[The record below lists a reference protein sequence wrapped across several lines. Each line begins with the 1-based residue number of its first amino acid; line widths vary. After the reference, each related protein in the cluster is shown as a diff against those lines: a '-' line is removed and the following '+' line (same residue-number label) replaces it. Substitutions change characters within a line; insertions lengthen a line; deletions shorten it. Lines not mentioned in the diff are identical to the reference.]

1 MSIDLGLLILRLLVG
16 LVVAAHGAQKLFGWW
31 SGPGLKGFSGWMGSV
46 GLKPA
51 RLWGITGA
59 LGEFGGG
66 LLLAL
71 GLLSPLGSLG
81 IIGAML
87 MAIALAH
94 WPKGFWG
101 SKGGY
106 EFPLV
111 LLAVSFVLGL
121 AGPGAYSLDA
131 LLGITLPTTLIFWVG
146 LLGVIV
152 VDGYGL
158 ALTSRRPASR
168 EQQAA

>member
-1 MSIDLGLLILRLLVG
+1 MSLDLGLLILRVLVG

-31 SGPGLKGFSGWMGSV
+31 SGPGLKGFSGWMAGM

-51 RLWGITGA
+51 ALWGITGA

-71 GLLSPLGSLG
+71 GLLGPLGSLG
-81 IIGAML
+81 VIGAMV

-94 WPKGFWG
+94 WSKGFWG
-101 SKGGY
+101 QKGGY

-111 LLAVSFVLGL
+111 LLVVSFVLGL
-121 AGPGAYSLDA
+121 VGPGAYSLDA
-131 LLGITLPTTLIFWVG
+131 LLGITLPSTLIFWIG
-146 LLGVIV
+146 LAGVIV

-158 ALTSRRPASR
+158 LLTRQKAPAS
-168 EQQAA
+168 QQSAA